1 MEHTRRWKRTAA
13 AAAALALVLG
23 AAALYQGTLARSFR
37 TRLEAVSR
45 QSMGQ
50 LAESTAAIAADLEK
64 ACCTGSSA
72 ALWELSARLWREC
85 GTARAALA
93 ALPLEHTPQATA
105 DYLSQVGD
113 YAMALAREGD
123 GADRR
128 RLAELLPFAQTLA
141 QQTDLLENALL
152 AGELPTEGL
161 AYAYPTEESAAPAA
175 APSESPLSPAE
186 PAGGAGQQAFAAMEE
201 GFAGLPRLIYD
212 GPFSTHLEE
221 LSPRMTQ
228 NREHVSRSRAAIT
241 AAAAMG
247 CSTADLRQES
257 DLGGSLP
264 AYRFACGQQTAAVT
278 KQGGFLLE
286 LTDGSPRGGQTV
298 TVEEARASAL
308 AFLQRMGLQNMESRY
323 HQIYDGVCVFHFA
336 ALQGDAVC
344 YPDLAK
350 VGVALD
356 TGRVVQADTRGWL
369 THHRERTL
377 AAPTLSPEEAAGLLS
392 PLLEVQSRRLAVI
405 PSPGQQERLCYEF
418 SCLGLQG
425 RQVLVY
431 LNAATGAEEDLLLVE
446 TGENG
451 TLTL

>member
-93 ALPLEHTPQATA
+93 ALPLEHTP
-105 DYLSQVGD
+105 
-113 YAMALAREGD
+113 GD

-128 RLAELLPFAQTLA
+128 RLAQLLPFAQTLA
-141 QQTDLLENALL
+141 QQTDRLETALL

-186 PAGGAGQQAFAAMEE
+186 PTGGAGQQAFAAMEE

-264 AYRFACGQQTAAVT
+264 AYRFSRGQQTAAVT

-286 LTDGSPRGGQTV
+286 LTDGSLLDNYGQLESLQHKVVADLKTV
-298 TVEEARASAL
+298 L
-308 AFLQRMGLQNMESRY
+308 GIQ
-323 HQIYDGVCVFHFA
+323 
-336 ALQGDAVC
+336 
-344 YPDLAK
+344 AK
-350 VGVALD
+350 VTLCEPKSI
-356 TGRVVQADTRGWL
+356 
-369 THHRERTL
+369 ER
-377 AAPTLSPEEAAGLLS
+377 
-392 PLLEVQSRRLAVI
+392 
-405 PSPGQQERLCYEF
+405 F
-418 SCLGLQG
+418 QG
-425 RQVLVY
+425 KAKRIV
-431 LNAATGAEEDLLLVE
+431 DLRN
-446 TGENG
+446 TK
-451 TLTL
+451 